1 MYVILRIVFNVIA
14 VYKNCVCSRNETQ
27 RNGLLV
33 TDGGGIRGV
42 LTTMALHSGRRE
54 VVKSGCHTLAI
65 LSDIQ
70 GQGARI
76 AGADGVKVMV
86 CCLSVIDKFSCLRT
100 RVLSNCQYSFSL
112 SLPL

>member
-1 MYVILRIVFNVIA
+1 MCRFH
-14 VYKNCVCSRNETQ
+14 Q

-42 LTTMALHSGRRE
+42 LTTMALHSSRRE

-76 AGADGVKVMV
+76 AGADGVKVRWWLLV
-86 CCLSVIDKFSCLRT
+86 HQF
-100 RVLSNCQYSFSL
+100 
-112 SLPL
+112 

>member
-1 MYVILRIVFNVIA
+1 MCLFQ
-14 VYKNCVCSRNETQ
+14 Q

-76 AGADGVKVMV
+76 AGADGVKVV
-86 CCLSVIDKFSCLRT
+86 VVDSSRLLLQKG
-100 RVLSNCQYSFSL
+100 YHA
-112 SLPL
+112 

>member
-1 MYVILRIVFNVIA
+1 MT
-14 VYKNCVCSRNETQ
+14 K

-76 AGADGVKVMV
+76 AGADGVKVV
-86 CCLSVIDKFSCLRT
+86 V
-100 RVLSNCQYSFSL
+100 
-112 SLPL
+112 

>member
-1 MYVILRIVFNVIA
+1 MLTCRP
-14 VYKNCVCSRNETQ
+14 TMQ

-42 LTTMALHSGRRE
+42 LATMALHSGRRD

-76 AGADGVKVMV
+76 AGADGVKVGNH
-86 CCLSVIDKFSCLRT
+86 CHAPDRPP
-100 RVLSNCQYSFSL
+100 
-112 SLPL
+112 LPAFDDLDPSRNDLYGI

>member
-1 MYVILRIVFNVIA
+1 MHE
-14 VYKNCVCSRNETQ
+14 KQ

-42 LTTMALHSGRRE
+42 LTTMALHSGKRE

-76 AGADGVKVMV
+76 AGADGVKVPWG
-86 CCLSVIDKFSCLRT
+86 
-100 RVLSNCQYSFSL
+100 VLGVGNTKLTWFLGQRM
-112 SLPL
+112 LPCSMTLACEQQQEA